1 MKTDLRVCMAKTI
14 ELRTR
19 KKWKTFTNKAEQQM
33 GPKSQVS
40 FKPS

>member
-19 KKWKTFTNKAEQQM
+19 KKWKTFTNKSRTTNGAKIT
-33 GPKSQVS
+33 GFV
-40 FKPS
+40 